1 MGERTPKWIAGER
14 GADLAAPAFYAGEQ
28 HIEVWREARRVHP
41 IAWAE
46 SDRAG
51 GFWSVTTHTLAD
63 QILRQ
68 PRIFGSAHGMRLAG
82 NEAAVRAASGRMLV
96 VSDGEAHRGLRS
108 AHSAWFTTRSLA
120 GLGPPLD
127 RRLEAHLHGL
137 LARGTAFDAVGE
149 LAVRI
154 PMWALFAMMG
164 VPGSDQDELAR
175 LTAAAFDDSDES
187 EQGTHARAVAHA
199 AIFGYFANLVRRRRS
214 RPGHDIVTALTR
226 AEVNGGRLSDEVII
240 LNCDGLLNGG
250 LETTPHAVS
259 GAILALAQHPDAWQR
274 LRTDPQAV
282 DGAVEE
288 ILRWTSPAMQAMRTA
303 TADVSVG
310 PASIRAGE
318 RVVMWLP
325 SANRDETVFAD
336 PDAFRIDRE
345 RNPHLAFGAG
355 PHFCIGASLAR
366 LELRSFLAAMV
377 RLVEAVEVDQA
388 VRQPSSFLNGLAR
401 LDVRMTPALFRG
413 RPRPL

>member
-1 MGERTPKWIAGER
+1 MWTAG
-14 GADLAAPAFYAGEQ
+14 GGLTDLASPAFYAGEQ
-28 HIEVWREARRVHP
+28 HVEVWREARRVHP

-51 GFWSVTTHTLAD
+51 GFWSVTTHALTD
-63 QILRQ
+63 RILRR
-68 PRIFGSAHGMRLAG
+68 PRVFGSAQGMRLVG
-82 NEAAVRAASGRMLV
+82 NETAVRAASGRMLV

-108 AHSAWFTTRSLA
+108 AHMAWFTPRTVA
-120 GLGPPLD
+120 ALGPALH
-127 RRLEAHLHGL
+127 RRLQAQLHGL

-175 LTAAAFDDSDES
+175 LTAAAFDDADET
-187 EQGTHARAVAHA
+187 EAGIRARASAHA
-199 AIFGYFANLVRRRRS
+199 TIFGYFANLVRRRRG
-214 RPGHDIVTALTR
+214 RPGPDIVTALTR
-226 AEVNGGRLSDEVII
+226 AEVNGATLSDEVIV
-240 LNCDGLLNGG
+240 LNCEGLLNGG

-259 GAILALAQHPDAWQR
+259 GAILAFAQHPDAWQR
-274 LRTDPQAV
+274 LRTDPRAMES
-282 DGAVEE
+282 AVEE

-303 TADVSVG
+303 TTDLSVG
-310 PASIRAGE
+310 PAAIRAGD

-325 SANRDETVFAD
+325 AANRDESVFAD
-336 PDAFRIDRE
+336 PDVFRIDRE

-366 LELRSFLAAMV
+366 LELRGFLDAMV
-377 RLVEAVEVDQA
+377 RLVDAVEVDQA
-388 VRQPSSFLNGLAR
+388 VRRPSSFLNGLAR
-401 LDVRMTPALFRG
+401 LDVRMTPAAG
-413 RPRPL
+413 R

>member
-1 MGERTPKWIAGER
+1 LDERTPQWTVG
-14 GADLAAPAFYAGEQ
+14 GGHADLAAPTFYADEQ
-28 HIEVWREARRVHP
+28 HVEVWRAARRRHP

-46 SDRAG
+46 SARAG
-51 GFWSVTTHTLAD
+51 GFWSVTTHALAD

-68 PRIFGSAHGMRLAG
+68 PRVFASAYGMRLVS

-108 AHSAWFTTRSLA
+108 AHAAWFTPHAVA
-120 GLGPPLD
+120 GLGPSLD
-127 RRLEAHLHGL
+127 RRIDAHLRGL
-137 LARGTAFDAVGE
+137 LARGTTFDAVGE

-164 VPGSDQDELAR
+164 VPVGDQDELTR

-187 EQGTHARAVAHA
+187 AAGTQARATAHA
-199 AIFGYFANLVRRRRS
+199 SIFRYFGNLVRRRRS
-214 RPGHDIVTALTR
+214 RPGTDIVTALTR
-226 AEVNGGRLSDEVII
+226 AEVNGAPLSDEVIV

-259 GAILALAQHPDAWQR
+259 GAILALARHPEAWRQ
-274 LRTDPQAV
+274 LRADPRVIEA
-282 DGAVEE
+282 AVEE

-303 TADVSVG
+303 AADVPVG
-310 PASIRAGE
+310 SANVRAGD
-318 RVVMWLP
+318 RVVVWLP
-325 SANRDETVFAD
+325 SANRDEAVFAD
-336 PDAFRIDRE
+336 PDTFRIDRE

-355 PHFCIGASLAR
+355 PHFCIGAALAR
-366 LELRSFLAAMV
+366 LELRSFLTAMV
-377 RLVEAVEVDQA
+377 RLVATVEVERA

-401 LDVRMTPALFRG
+401 LEVRLA
-413 RPRPL
+413 